1 MFQYDLLFD
10 AIVGR
15 LVIFHFCEGKAV
27 FWVSVLFNHYALDI
41 SIFLE
46 KFAKL
51 FFDFFDIGLDRIT
64 VTSPSRLVMNS
75 FVGFYLYS
83 EGDLPLF
90 GEGEELFDDMMN
102 KYYSNQT

>member
-1 MFQYDLLFD
+1 
-10 AIVGR
+10 
-15 LVIFHFCEGKAV
+15 
-27 FWVSVLFNHYALDI
+27 
-41 SIFLE
+41 
-46 KFAKL
+46 
-51 FFDFFDIGLDRIT
+51 
-64 VTSPSRLVMNS
+64 MNS